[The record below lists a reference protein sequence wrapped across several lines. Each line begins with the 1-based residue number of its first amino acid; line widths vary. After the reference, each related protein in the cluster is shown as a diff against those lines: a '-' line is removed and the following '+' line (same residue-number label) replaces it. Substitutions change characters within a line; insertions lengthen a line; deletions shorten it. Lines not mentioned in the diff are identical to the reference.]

1 MSELVSIGIP
11 VYNGERFLK
20 ESIECVLNQSYR
32 HLEVLIVDDQSTD
45 SSLAIAED
53 FKKSDDRIR
62 IIKNDVNLG
71 LVGNWNKCFSE
82 AKGKWIK
89 LHFQDDLMEQDT
101 IERMVQMSLNQ
112 DLGLVLTDREF
123 FYEDDIK
130 NQFVGLKR
138 LSDFFTEPSSITPE
152 ELTNI
157 LAAYGIR
164 DNFMGEPILGLM
176 KTDIASKLGTYDDQ
190 FKHIVD
196 FEYWLRI
203 GLNERIGLIPEK
215 LHRFR
220 IHDSSQGAKNV
231 SRPGRISV
239 ADRDKMNLVHKFLTA
254 PEFLYFRKHTSNDL
268 LRKFLNEHIIEKSIR
283 IGQSFIDKE
292 LESHLAAHIPNS
304 FRLRLR
310 SQLNEILH
318 VIGLKLRI

>member
-1 MSELVSIGIP
+1 MSELVSICIP

-20 ESIECVLNQSYR
+20 ESIECVLHQSYR
-32 HLEVLIVDDQSTD
+32 HIEVLIVDDQSTD
-45 SSLAIAED
+45 STLSIAES
-53 FKKSDDRIR
+53 FKKSDNRVR
-62 IIKNDVNLG
+62 IIKNEANLG
-71 LVGNWNKCFSE
+71 LVGNWNKCLSE
-82 AKGKWIK
+82 AAGKWIK

-101 IERMVQMSLNQ
+101 IARMVRMSIEN

-123 FYEDDIK
+123 FYEDGIK

-138 LSDFFTEPSSITPE
+138 LSDFFSKPSIIEPE
-152 ELTNI
+152 KLTSI
-157 LAAYGIR
+157 LATYGIR

-176 KTDIASKLGTYDDQ
+176 KTDIATRLGTYDDQ

-203 GLNERIGLIPEK
+203 GLNERIGFMPEK

-239 ADRDKMNLVHKFLTA
+239 ADRDKMNLVHKFMTA
-254 PEFLYFRKHTSNDL
+254 PEFSNFRKTASSDL
-268 LRKFLNEHIIEKSIR
+268 IKKFLEEHIIERAIK

-292 LESHLAAHIPNS
+292 MEPYLVAHIPTS
-304 FRLRLR
+304 LRFRLRA
-310 SQLNEILH
+310 QLNELLH
-318 VIGLKLRI
+318 IIGLKFRV